1 MDTEVGK
8 TNGDQ
13 RRLSR
18 APSTPA
24 AVTISPEIAV
34 KEPNDAS
41 DPADDKMIAIFE
53 DHGDDPV
60 LKKRTSFAS
69 NPRSEVSES
78 SALSDQVDGLPSLNL
93 WSPPP

>member
-1 MDTEVGK
+1 LLY
-8 TNGDQ
+8 Q
-13 RRLSR
+13 R
-18 APSTPA
+18 AQEFDATI
-24 AVTISPEIAV
+24 AVT
-34 KEPNDAS
+34 EPNDAS
-41 DPADDKMIAIFE
+41 NPSDDNMIAIFE

-93 WSPPP
+93 WSPPPSLMDVSTSEVGREVPELD